1 MKNVSNSKVL
11 LAFIYNDQMDGT
23 MEEIGLGIIA
33 SVLRDS
39 GYEVKLLA
47 ANENEVNYTGIL
59 DFMPDIIGLTV
70 YSISK
75 HSVYNV
81 ISKIKRL
88 LPSIFIVVGGVYA
101 TSSGKELLEENE
113 MIDCVIRGE
122 GEETFIE
129 LLQSID
135 SEAASA
141 VRFGKY
147 LYDYRYELNA
157 KCNNTFRRYDFYSE
171 IYPHFLGYYRHN
183 FAYKSDTQAL
193 MVLKRHKE
201 KYNEIQREFK
211 FRCAQW
217 IKGLRERVGSNWD
230 SNEVGAYTDTCDITK
245 NFMKVVNQT
254 AY

>member
-101 TSSGKELLEENE
+101 TSS
-113 MIDCVIRGE
+113 V
-122 GEETFIE
+122 
-129 LLQSID
+129 
-135 SEAASA
+135 
-141 VRFGKY
+141 
-147 LYDYRYELNA
+147 
-157 KCNNTFRRYDFYSE
+157 
-171 IYPHFLGYYRHN
+171 
-183 FAYKSDTQAL
+183 
-193 MVLKRHKE
+193 
-201 KYNEIQREFK
+201 
-211 FRCAQW
+211 
-217 IKGLRERVGSNWD
+217 
-230 SNEVGAYTDTCDITK
+230 
-245 NFMKVVNQT
+245 
-254 AY
+254 